1 MPIYFGSAQI
11 NIWEGNKVTNTELI
25 RLWAND
31 EKRRTFLADY
41 KEWGV
46 WLNISE
52 LGLVYYKYDLP
63 KGHRILAVEYQR
75 KDSYAPVGGASLQTV
90 VLFYLWEDGDRFA
103 PTAAVETYIAD
114 WLMHLKWEL
123 KRELQA

>member
-1 MPIYFGSAQI
+1 M
-11 NIWEGNKVTNTELI
+11 TNNELV

-46 WLNISE
+46 WLNITE

-63 KGHRILAVEYQR
+63 KGHRILAMEYQR
-75 KDSYAPVGGASLQTV
+75 VDPYAPESGAPLQTV
-90 VLFYLWEDGDRFA
+90 VNYFIWEDGDRFD

-123 KRELQA
+123 KRERQAQPEV

>member
-1 MPIYFGSAQI
+1 M
-11 NIWEGNKVTNTELI
+11 TNVELV

-31 EKRRTFLADY
+31 EKRRAFLANY

-63 KGHRILAVEYQR
+63 KGHRILAMEYQR
-75 KDSYAPVGGASLQTV
+75 VDPYAPESGAPLQTV
-90 VLFYLWEDGDRFA
+90 VNYFIWEDGDRFD
-103 PTAAVETYIAD
+103 PSAAVETYIAD

-123 KRELQA
+123 KRELQS

>member
-1 MPIYFGSAQI
+1 MTT
-11 NIWEGNKVTNTELI
+11 VELI

-46 WLNISE
+46 WLDISE

-63 KGHRILAVEYQR
+63 KGHRILAMEYLR
-75 KDSYAPVGGASLQTV
+75 KDPYSPGSGAPLQTV
-90 VLFYLWEDGDRFA
+90 VNYFLWENGDRFD

-123 KRELQA
+123 KRKLQAQPEA

>member
-1 MPIYFGSAQI
+1 ME
-11 NIWEGNKVTNTELI
+11 NRELV

-31 EKRRTFLADY
+31 EKRRAFLADY

-46 WLNISE
+46 WLENAE
-52 LGLVYYKYDLP
+52 LGLTCFKCVLP

-75 KDSYAPVGGASLQTV
+75 KDPYAPGNDAPLLTLVDY
-90 VLFYLWEDGDRFA
+90 YLWEYGDRFVPT
-103 PTAAVETYIAD
+103 PTAVSYIAD

-123 KRELQA
+123 KREQTAQPGT